1 MKATTIVVRG
11 TVSCLVVIGIW
22 AVSIDAPAEGRPMGG
37 GVPAAPWKTKGNSNV
52 NPNINFL
59 GTTDAHDLVFRT
71 NDIER
76 MQIWSTGEI
85 EMLSDLIL
93 QSDLVLMNGS
103 LGIGAVPEAPLHV
116 EALGSY
122 KGNHIALFRSVG
134 SSSADGIAIEL
145 DNEHTNADNNF
156 LTFYNGAGEAVGRV
170 EGFDLENGD
179 WIDPPPLPTIGMGL
193 DPDIFNPNFV
203 VYDWDNG
210 SLPSLSIDFGELDF
224 DFDSGSL
231 PSLDIDIKSPI
242 DFNVNPFDFDLPTID
257 EIEDLMCWSLE
268 NDVGD
273 FLTLDPVGL
282 ATAALKVAAA
292 QVCKDEGVTYGSRGA
307 DYAEWLA
314 KLDPNE
320 HLQFGQIVG
329 IFGGKVSLKTDGAD
343 HIMAV
348 SANPVVVGNT
358 PPEADEDQYIK
369 VSFMGQVPVVV
380 HGQVAIGDYII
391 PSGQEDGTAVAV
403 SPDAIE
409 LEHLP
414 KILGR
419 AWSESQ
425 NNVYSLINVVI
436 GVRSNEMTGILAGYD
451 QRMRSLEARLD
462 SYTKK
467 TDAIAMLSE
476 RLESAE
482 AQLREIAATQE

>member
-1 MKATTIVVRG
+1 MRATRIVVRG
-11 TVSCLVVIGIW
+11 TVGCLVVIGVC
-22 AVSIDAPAEGRPMGG
+22 AVFIDAPTEGRPSGG
-37 GVPAAPWKTKGNSNV
+37 GVPAAAWKTKGNSNV
-52 NPNINFL
+52 NPNTHFL
-59 GTTDAHDLVFRT
+59 GTTNADDLVFRT
-71 NDIER
+71 DDIER

-93 QSDLVLMNGS
+93 QSDLVLTNGS

-122 KGNHIALFRSVG
+122 NGNHIAVFRSIG

-145 DNEHTNADNNF
+145 DNEHTNAGNNF

-179 WIDPPPLPTIGMGL
+179 WIDPPPLPTIGLGL
-193 DPDIFNPNFV
+193 DPDIFNPSFV
-203 VYDWDNG
+203 TYDWENG
-210 SLPSLSIDFGELDF
+210 SLPSLNINFGEFDF
-224 DFDSGSL
+224 DFDPGSL

-242 DFNVNPFDFDLPTID
+242 DFTVNPFEFDLPTVD
-257 EIEDLMCWSLE
+257 ELEDLMCWGLD
-268 NDVGD
+268 NDVSD
-273 FLTLDPVGL
+273 FLTLDPVSL
-282 ATAALKVAAA
+282 AATALKVAAM
-292 QVCKDEGVTYGSRGA
+292 QVCKDEGVTYGSKGA
-307 DYAEWLA
+307 DYAEWLP
-314 KLDPNE
+314 KLDPDA

-358 PPEADEDQYIK
+358 PPEAAQDQYIK
-369 VSFMGQVPVVV
+369 VGFMGQVPVVV
-380 HGQVAIGDYII
+380 PGQVRIGDYII

-403 SPDAIE
+403 SPEAIE

-419 AWSESQ
+419 AWSES
-425 NNVYSLINVVI
+425 NNDIYSMINVVI
-436 GVRSNEMTGILAGYD
+436 GVRSNEMAGILADYD
-451 QRMRSLEARLD
+451 ERMRSLEARLD
-462 SYTKK
+462 SYTKQF
-467 TDAIAMLSE
+467 DAFAMMSE

-482 AQLREIAATQE
+482 AQLREIATTQE